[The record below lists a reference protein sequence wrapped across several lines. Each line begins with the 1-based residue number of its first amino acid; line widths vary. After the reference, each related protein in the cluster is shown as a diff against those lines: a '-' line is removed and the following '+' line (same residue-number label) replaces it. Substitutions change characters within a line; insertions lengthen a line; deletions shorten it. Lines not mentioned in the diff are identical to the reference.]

1 MIKSLARL
9 LGILVLSQILVN
21 KIVPSHCEEKLYD
34 AGYSGLERE
43 LGIVVKSYAS
53 RLCSSTVPSHEP
65 QLLNFVKIFPKRRYE
80 KNGEKNKDFGRGY
93 IFSRWDVPC

>member
-21 KIVPSHCEEKLYD
+21 KVVRSHCEEKLYD

-43 LGIVVKSYAS
+43 LGIVVFVMLKDT
-53 RLCSSTVPSHEP
+53 LCGSAALQHRATSSNCWTS
-65 QLLNFVKIFPKRRYE
+65 
-80 KNGEKNKDFGRGY
+80 
-93 IFSRWDVPC
+93 